1 MAYITTARANDLLV
15 AAGDTSR
22 WDSAAAGD
30 QAEAV
35 QRASNRIEVI
45 PFVNDDTDYPV
56 RPRYT
61 DGATSGG
68 ASIPTAIELAVAFLA
83 AFYIRRPLV
92 GFREPEPQ
100 SEGPLY
106 DIPEEVRNA
115 LWKYLDPSL
124 KGDDGDSERA
134 QRALDLREKEINFRQ
149 QATPPALSLGYV
161 GSPSSSGGGG
171 GTPSP
176 GSSFGRDNLIAGTH
190 IQLDDVGSDS
200 VRISATGE
208 ISSTDQVARDAASDN
223 AGNIA
228 ELQTEISTASQS
240 IASNEGRITTAEGKI
255 TALENR
261 PSGGG
266 GSTDLSAYRTAS
278 DQDIIDARAT
288 QGILDARGEA
298 RTADGKAVVAQQQA
312 AALDTRVTANSGRI
326 GTNETSIS
334 TAEGKIA
341 SLETADSTIGT
352 DIDALQ
358 LVANDVVVS
367 THWVR
372 NDSARDIQVAVRWL
386 TVIPRNTR
394 ISFSIGGTPATVSA
408 PAEISAGSWVE
419 FTVPISAGNA
429 RTITR
434 EANTAL

>member
-1 MAYITTARANDLLV
+1 MAYITTARANDILV
-15 AAGDTSR
+15 TSGDTSD
-22 WDSAAAGD
+22 WATATAVD
-30 QAEAV
+30 QDEAV

-45 PFVNDDTDYPV
+45 PFVDDDTAYAV

-61 DGATSGG
+61 DGVAGG
-68 ASIPTAIELAVAFLA
+68 GDSIPSAIELAVALLA

-92 GFREPEPQ
+92 GYREPRAQ

-106 DIPEEVRNA
+106 DLPEEVRNA

-124 KGDDGDSERA
+124 RGDDGAAARG
-134 QRALDLREKEINFRQ
+134 QRALDLREKEIAFRQ
-149 QATPPALSLGYV
+149 AATPPALSLGYV

-261 PSGGG
+261 PFGGG
-266 GSTDLSAYRTAS
+266 GSTDLSAYRTSA
-278 DQDIIDARAT
+278 DQDIIDKRAT
-288 QGILDARGEA
+288 DGILDARQDA
-298 RTADGKAVVAQQQA
+298 STADGKAVAAQEA
-312 AALDTRVTANSGRI
+312 VSNLASRVT
-326 GTNETSIS
+326 TNEQPQTCLLYTSPS
-334 TAEGKIA
+334 PR
-341 SLETADSTIGT
+341 DS
-352 DIDALQ
+352 
-358 LVANDVVVS
+358 
-367 THWVR
+367 
-372 NDSARDIQVAVRWL
+372 
-386 TVIPRNTR
+386 
-394 ISFSIGGTPATVSA
+394 
-408 PAEISAGSWVE
+408 
-419 FTVPISAGNA
+419 
-429 RTITR
+429 
-434 EANTAL
+434 